1 MQPVGQAGV
10 LSIMSTLPTTGPVSG
25 TAPRTSARFPAS
37 YRLGK
42 YLALGVTLACV
53 FAVAGF
59 ILRKNAD
66 PGTRIWILNHTP
78 DQVVIINPFVAKK
91 EKEFLVADGLR
102 ELAFSTDFSKAYV
115 ASVVDVSNRVTVIDT
130 RTYLQ
135 EEEIVVDGVPQG
147 IGVFPD
153 NRKIAVILGSKS
165 DFMAGGFD
173 VLDLGE
179 QSKADP
185 KKKKRLYRERGLLLT
200 HKIAV
205 GDDGDK
211 IYCIDAK
218 SSLVAIYS
226 LKHKQRIGEVDLHG
240 APEQMYYPRQGD
252 SYYVSVL
259 VHQAIYQINKQTD
272 QVQGAYIYQVP
283 DPSKPFNMGRLR
295 FMALDSKA
303 RYLYA
308 TNYEQHS
315 VAIWEV
321 GNPIYSRS
329 WENIPPTDKKGFRF
343 PVTHYLPVKEFLLKG
358 GMDPNVR
365 FVPGGQQIAI
375 DPYDEY
381 LYVMD
386 DMGGFYIF
394 DIPVIQRCKDKEII
408 EPRGTFWFGGD
419 IEVRDLKVSRP
430 AALKLGGGPSK

>member
-1 MQPVGQAGV
+1 M
-10 LSIMSTLPTTGPVSG
+10 
-25 TAPRTSARFPAS
+25 

-42 YLALGVTLACV
+42 AIVLGFTAVCV
-53 FAVAGF
+53 LAVAGF
-59 ILRKNAD
+59 IFRENKD

-102 ELAFSTDFSKAYV
+102 ELAFSTDFTKAYV
-115 ASVVDVSNRVTVIDT
+115 ASVVDVSNRVTVLDT

-153 NRKIAVILGSKS
+153 NRKIAVILGSKT

-173 VLDLGE
+173 VLDLKE
-179 QSKADP
+179 PSPSDP

-205 GDDGDK
+205 GDDGDR

-226 LKHKQRIGEVDLHG
+226 LKQKQRIGELDLHG
-240 APEQMYYPRQGD
+240 APEQMYYPPQGGF
-252 SYYVSVL
+252 YYVSVL
-259 VHQAIYQINKQTD
+259 VHQAIYQISKQTD
-272 QVQGAYIYQVP
+272 QVEGVFIYQIP

-315 VAIWEV
+315 VVVWDV
-321 GNPIYSRS
+321 GNLNYSQT
-329 WENIPPTDKKGFRF
+329 WQDIPPLDKNGFRYPAMHF
-343 PVTHYLPVKEFLLKG
+343 LPAKEFLLKG
-358 GMDPNVR
+358 GFDPNVR

-375 DPYDEY
+375 DPLDEY

-394 DIPVIQRCKDKEII
+394 DVPKILRCKDINYDVPQTERAEDRDTI

-430 AALKLGGGPSK
+430 AVLKPRGGQAQ

>member
-1 MQPVGQAGV
+1 
-10 LSIMSTLPTTGPVSG
+10 MSTLPTTGHAG
-25 TAPRTSARFPAS
+25 NAAAQQQGLRPRA

-42 YLALGVTLACV
+42 YVVLAFTFVCIAAVT
-53 FAVAGF
+53 GF
-59 ILRKNAD
+59 ILRVNTD

-78 DQVVIINPFVAKK
+78 DQVVIVNPFVAKK

-102 ELAFSTDFSKAYV
+102 ELAFSPDFTKAYV
-115 ASVVDVSNRVTVIDT
+115 ASVVDISNRVTVLDT

-153 NRKIAVILGSKS
+153 NRKIAVILGSKT

-173 VLDLGE
+173 VLDLKE

-185 KKKKRLYRERGLLLT
+185 KKKKRLYRERGLMLT

-205 GDDGDK
+205 GDDADR

-218 SSLVAIYS
+218 SSVVAIYS
-226 LKHKQRIGEVDLHG
+226 LQQKQRTGQVDLHG
-240 APEQMYYPRQGD
+240 APEQLYYPRQGD
-252 SYYVSVL
+252 YYYVSVL
-259 VHQAIYQINKQTD
+259 VHQAIYQISKATD
-272 QVQGAYIYQVP
+272 QVEGAYIYQIP
-283 DPSKPFNMGRLR
+283 DPTKAFNMGRLR
-295 FMALDSKA
+295 FMALDSKGK
-303 RYLYA
+303 YLYA
-308 TNYEQHS
+308 TNYEKHS
-315 VAIWEV
+315 VAIWDV
-321 GNPIYSRS
+321 GNLNYSQTWQS
-329 WENIPPTDKKGFRF
+329 IPPLDKNGFRYPCMHF
-343 PVTHYLPVKEFLLKG
+343 LPVKEFLLKG
-358 GMDPNVR
+358 GFDPNVR

-394 DIPVIQRCKDKEII
+394 DVPAIQRCKDQDIV

-430 AALKLGGGPSK
+430 SARGREGGEAP